1 MQKIGIFGGT
11 FNPVHSEHVLT
22 AKNAISALNLD
33 KLYIMPS
40 HISPHKIGADVADFR
55 DRFNMLKLAFSG
67 VDKAEISDFE
77 EKKGGVSYTYE
88 TLEYFKREHSGAE
101 LYFLM
106 GEDMI
111 NDFPTWKNPN
121 IIASLTTLVFV
132 KRADAFGGE
141 AATAKSVEYIKSAY
155 GAKVTELDFCGG
167 DDSSS
172 KIRVYNKLGLNITPF
187 TDKRVAE
194 YIGKNGLY
202 KGDVNYERVKNYLP
216 EKRLTHTA
224 GVILTATL
232 LSKKAGA
239 DKQKAE
245 LAALY
250 HDVAKYLN
258 PKNYPDFID
267 PSDGVESVTH
277 QFLGAYL
284 LENVFGIK
292 DEEVINAVKY
302 HTTGRKNMS
311 PLEKLIFTAD
321 AIEPSRTYKNAGDL
335 RKLTYRDF
343 NAGFIEVLKE
353 IYEMLEKSG
362 NKIYYLTKEAYDCYV
377 L

>member
-1 MQKIGIFGGT
+1 MKKIGVFGGT
-11 FNPVHSEHVLT
+11 FNPVHSEHVST
-22 AKNAISALNLD
+22 AKTAINALKLD
-33 KLYIMPS
+33 KLYVMPS
-40 HISPHKIGADVADFR
+40 HVSPHKIGADVVCFC
-55 DRFNMLKLAFSG
+55 DRFNMLKLAFG
-67 VDKAEISDFE
+67 EVEKAEISDYE

-88 TLEYFKREHSGAE
+88 TLEYFRRENEGAE

-111 NDFPTWKNPN
+111 NDFPTWKNPDV
-121 IIASLTTLVFV
+121 ISSLATLVFV
-132 KRADAFGGE
+132 RRSDDFTGGE
-141 AATAKSVEYIKSAY
+141 ETEKSIEHIKKTY
-155 GAKVTELDFCGG
+155 GAKIIELDFCGS

-172 KIRVYNKLGLNITPF
+172 KIRVYSKLGLSIAPF
-187 TDKRVAE
+187 TDKRVVE
-194 YIGKNGLY
+194 YISKNGLY
-202 KGDVNYERVKNYLP
+202 KGDINYERIKKYLP
-216 EKRLTHTA
+216 EKRLIHTA

-258 PKNYPDFID
+258 PSDYPDFSD
-267 PSDGVESVTH
+267 PSDGVDSVTH
-277 QFLGAYL
+277 QFLGAYVL
-284 LENVFGIK
+284 KNVFGIK

-302 HTTGRKNMS
+302 HTTGRKGMTA
-311 PLEKLIFTAD
+311 LEKLIFTAD
-321 AIEPSRTYKNAGDL
+321 AIEPSRSYKNVDYL
-335 RKLTYRDF
+335 RRLTYGDF

-377 L
+377 S